1 MKRTIFLSLVLSGMV
16 VPSHAVKRVTVAQ
29 LEHLVTSLH
38 GKPDGDQ
45 AYQISDL
52 ELTERLSTERIA
64 RLGAALPGE
73 KTRQALTAIAAVSQF
88 HAPPADEVPST
99 AVPDVAA
106 QRRIM
111 GLVANYVTKTIPQL
125 PNFLAT
131 RATTRF
137 EDTPLL
143 QKPDGFIPYEPL
155 HQVGTSSATVLYRDG
170 HEVEDQ
176 AKRSRRRP
184 RMDSLP
190 RENSAQSWASF
201 FSTPRRASS
210 PGAIG
215 NREPA
220 AWRLSSATRCKKK
233 NRTTR

>member
-143 QKPDGFIPYEPL
+143 QKPDGFIP
-155 HQVGTSSATVLYRDG
+155 
-170 HEVEDQ
+170 
-176 AKRSRRRP
+176 
-184 RMDSLP
+184 
-190 RENSAQSWASF
+190 
-201 FSTPRRASS
+201 
-210 PGAIG
+210 
-215 NREPA
+215 
-220 AWRLSSATRCKKK
+220 
-233 NRTTR
+233 